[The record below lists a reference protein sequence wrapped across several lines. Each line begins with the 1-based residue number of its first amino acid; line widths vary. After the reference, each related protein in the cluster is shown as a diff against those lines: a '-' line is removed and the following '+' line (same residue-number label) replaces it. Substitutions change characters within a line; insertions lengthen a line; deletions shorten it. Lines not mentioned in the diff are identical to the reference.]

1 VEATRRLKLGLKGGG
16 GRQVML
22 IPQNV
27 YHPVLPFVM
36 LDKHPFFTYGP
47 GDRGISEEE
56 FTAQPVPR

>member
-1 VEATRRLKLGLKGGG
+1 
-16 GRQVML
+16 ML

-56 FTAQPVPR
+56 FTAQPVPW